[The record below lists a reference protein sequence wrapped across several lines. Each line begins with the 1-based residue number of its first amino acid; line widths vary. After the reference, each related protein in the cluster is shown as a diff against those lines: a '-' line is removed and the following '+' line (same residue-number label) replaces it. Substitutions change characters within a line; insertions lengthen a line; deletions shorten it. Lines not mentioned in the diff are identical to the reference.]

1 MMPRGS
7 AVFSD
12 FVHIAIWPKPGPGDM
27 RYGRTGRGGAPVRE
41 RAKRKKIR
49 TSNDVS

>member
-12 FVHIAIWPKPGPGDM
+12 FIHIAIWPKRGLGDM
-27 RYGRTGRGGAPVRE
+27 RYGRTERGGAPVRE
-41 RAKRKKIR
+41 RAKRLKSS
-49 TSNDVS
+49 TLNDMS